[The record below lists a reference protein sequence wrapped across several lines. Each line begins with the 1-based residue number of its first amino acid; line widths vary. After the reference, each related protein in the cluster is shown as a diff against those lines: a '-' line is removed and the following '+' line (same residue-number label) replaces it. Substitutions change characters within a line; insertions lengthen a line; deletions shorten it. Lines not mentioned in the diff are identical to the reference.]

1 MPAAAA
7 AATFEDLRSCLSAR
21 QPVSVGRFLFL
32 PFFFFFLRQAQI
44 PLPLLSFNS
53 SSSPFFFFFF
63 CVFLSS
69 CPQRA
74 PHQETHKQSR
84 RKIPIEERATEGERL
99 QGGGGTKQK
108 QITGCMK
115 RREVHVSLPS
125 RSRTL
130 EGGAM
135 RGVLEINPRRRNS
148 EPRVCKT
155 KWSDATETRGDRN
168 YSVNNQRKSATFF
181 FCTRQATHAILTFFF
196 LYSFVD
202 NEGGGCRFVRLH
214 RVPLQ
219 TAKYI

>member
-32 PFFFFFLRQAQI
+32 PFFFSFCARHRSPCLFSPSTLLPRRSFFSFSASSF
-44 PLPLLSFNS
+44 PLVRNEHHTKK
-53 SSSPFFFFFF
+53 
-63 CVFLSS
+63 
-69 CPQRA
+69 R
-74 PHQETHKQSR
+74 TKQSR

-181 FCTRQATHAILTFFF
+181 FCTRQAMHAILTFFF
-196 LYSFVD
+196 LRSWTMRG
-202 NEGGGCRFVRLH
+202 GGGCRFRVH
-214 RVPLQ
+214 RAPLQ